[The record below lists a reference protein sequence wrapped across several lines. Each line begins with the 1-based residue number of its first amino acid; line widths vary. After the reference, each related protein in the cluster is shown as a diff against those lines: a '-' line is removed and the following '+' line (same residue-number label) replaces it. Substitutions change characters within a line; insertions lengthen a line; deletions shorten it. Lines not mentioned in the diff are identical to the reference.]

1 MKDLKKVNIFC
12 GRFQPFHKGHLKCCE
27 DAYKKNGYPVF
38 IFYVPNKQF
47 DIRKPFDDKLLEKEY
62 NILTKEYDYIE
73 GFDWMQF
80 PQPVRM
86 CRVLKEN
93 GYEAV
98 LWLSGEDRVDNYKK
112 LLNQKAIN
120 SITNEL
126 QVNVPEIFITNRYES
141 ATEVREAIKNDNKK
155 RYIELMPNGT
165 ENLYNEFKEQID
177 NINESSKKLINFIHN
192 NFNNISL
199 KNYILESNKTDLI
212 DKIKAEL
219 NKLDEEKLYKIL
231 NIIEPINKDKLTE
244 KFKKLGLDSAKDGIL
259 GLIENEFSQ
268 KERKFILNNIILTDN
283 DDNEN
288 DYKFSADEF
297 VNSNNIYDLINSKC
311 KDTDNN
317 PIFSLKTLETLAKFD
332 KRSGTQAGKFEFI
345 CQLFMK
351 NINEQNKG
359 RNDINTKDGIE
370 FEFKGFKGSIR
381 SQETT
386 HNPSVVYKE
395 FKELL
400 SDLLSDDT
408 SKVQSKQSSLIR
420 LYTDL
425 DKQLDEI
432 EYNYDFYTD
441 VVTNLGK
448 YDFLKTKEIFNTYFN
463 KLLTYGISDDTL
475 NTFLGISL
483 IRQIQLPTGYNRD
496 TETEKI
502 IQFLKKNNSFEG
514 QKANANI
521 FWKNILVI
529 HLYFYYGHH
538 HWSYL
543 TVFGAVKSSPVVYDG
558 SYVCIGKENFDPK
571 VKGVLNNLKNKL
583 DEFKIFPTQGL
594 DNDERKKAPT
604 ISLYSKNINRKK

>member
-1 MKDLKKVNIFC
+1 MNNLKKVNIFC

-27 DAYKKNGYPVF
+27 DAFKKNGYPVF
-38 IFYVPNKQF
+38 IFYTPNKQF
-47 DIRKPFDDKLLEKEY
+47 DNRKPFDDKLLEEEY
-62 NILTKEYDYIE
+62 DILVKNYDYIE
-73 GFDWMQF
+73 GYDWMQF

-86 CRVLKEN
+86 CRVLKEK
-93 GYEAV
+93 GYEGY
-98 LWLSGEDRVDNYKK
+98 LWIAGEDRIDNYKK
-112 LLNQKAIN
+112 LLNQSSIN
-120 SITNEL
+120 KIQTEL
-126 QVNVPEIFITNRYES
+126 EVNVPEIYLSNRYGS
-141 ATEVREAIKNDNKK
+141 ATEVREAIKTNNKK
-155 RYIELMPNGT
+155 RYMELMPKGT
-165 ENLYNEFKEQID
+165 ENLFNKFKEQID

-192 NFNNISL
+192 NFNNMSL
-199 KNYILESNKTDLI
+199 KNYILESNQTDLI
-212 DKIKAEL
+212 NRIKAAL
-219 NKLDEEKLYKIL
+219 NNLDEEKLYKIL

-244 KFKKLGLDSAKDGIL
+244 KFKKLGLDSSKDGIL
-259 GLIENEFSQ
+259 KIIEDKFNQ
-268 KERKFILNNIILTDN
+268 KEREFILNNIILTN
-283 DDNEN
+283 TDDNKN

-297 VNSNNIYDLINSKC
+297 IKSNNIYDLINSKC
-311 KDTDNN
+311 KDDDNN
-317 PIFSLKTLETLAKFD
+317 PIFSLNALKELAIFD

-359 RNDINTKDGIE
+359 KNDINTKDGIE
-370 FEFKGFKGSIR
+370 FEFKGFKASIR

-386 HNPSVVYKE
+386 HNPSIVYKK

-408 SKVQSKQSSLIR
+408 SKVQDKQSSLIR

-432 EYNYDFYTD
+432 EYNSDFYTD
-441 VVTNLGK
+441 VVTNLDK
-448 YDFLKTKEIFNTYFN
+448 YDFLRAKKIFNTYFN

-483 IRQIQLPTGYNRD
+483 IRQIQLPNGYDRD

-502 IQFLKKNNSFEG
+502 IHFLKKNNSFEG

-543 TVFGAVKSSPVVYDG
+543 TIFGVAKSSPIVYDG
-558 SYVCIGKENFDPK
+558 SYICLGKEIFDPK
-571 VKGVLNNLKNKL
+571 SNDVLNNLKNKL

-594 DNDERKKAPT
+594 YNDERQKAPT
-604 ISLYSKNINRKK
+604 VSLYSKNINRKK